1 MNLQLIHP
9 LNERKTKKKQKKPQQ
24 ILNILFSLLKRIE
37 LYAVVNMRAKR
48 ALYG

>member
-1 MNLQLIHP
+1 M
-9 LNERKTKKKQKKPQQ
+9 NERQKTKQKNKKKQE
-24 ILNILFSLLKRIE
+24 LNILFYLLKRIE